1 MAPANASD
9 VINALPAAVLVVE
22 AGGVI
27 RLVNAAAES
36 LLQQSATHLQGQGLD
51 MVFGRDSAIA
61 SLVRQTVEE
70 LAPMA
75 EFDVQL
81 TTARTRT
88 DRVAIST
95 APLLSDDPSSPP
107 EIIVQFA
114 ATSIAQRI
122 DQQMRRQGA
131 ARSASGMVA
140 VLAHEVRNPLAGIK
154 GAAQILE
161 PSLAGE
167 DRELTQLIAD
177 EVDRITNLI
186 ERMDVFA
193 DVGPVAHQPVNI
205 HEPLDR
211 ARRVLTT
218 GGAFEGLRIV
228 EHFDP
233 SLPPVRGDFEGL
245 VQVFMNLIKNAIDA
259 AREGGGEVV
268 LRTSY
273 RHGLRLSG
281 DNRRGSG
288 ALPIEVAIQDNGPG
302 IPDDLQRSVF
312 DPFVTTKDAGQGLGL
327 AMVAKIIGDHG
338 GAVEFESEPR
348 QTIFTVHLPLF
359 IETET
364 KP

>member
-1 MAPANASD
+1 
-9 VINALPAAVLVVE
+9 
-22 AGGVI
+22 
-27 RLVNAAAES
+27 
-36 LLQQSATHLQGQGLD
+36 
-51 MVFGRDSAIA
+51 
-61 SLVRQTVEE
+61 
-70 LAPMA
+70 
-75 EFDVQL
+75 
-81 TTARTRT
+81 
-88 DRVAIST
+88 
-95 APLLSDDPSSPP
+95 
-107 EIIVQFA
+107 
-114 ATSIAQRI
+114 
-122 DQQMRRQGA
+122 
-131 ARSASGMVA
+131 
-140 VLAHEVRNPLAGIK
+140 
-154 GAAQILE
+154 
-161 PSLAGE
+161 
-167 DRELTQLIAD
+167 
-177 EVDRITNLI
+177 
-186 ERMDVFA
+186 
-193 DVGPVAHQPVNI
+193 
-205 HEPLDR
+205 
-211 ARRVLTT
+211 
-218 GGAFEGLRIV
+218 
-228 EHFDP
+228 
-233 SLPPVRGDFEGL
+233 L

>member
-1 MAPANASD
+1 MN
-9 VINALPAAVLVVE
+9 V
-22 AGGVI
+22 
-27 RLVNAAAES
+27 
-36 LLQQSATHLQGQGLD
+36 
-51 MVFGRDSAIA
+51 
-61 SLVRQTVEE
+61 
-70 LAPMA
+70 
-75 EFDVQL
+75 
-81 TTARTRT
+81 
-88 DRVAIST
+88 
-95 APLLSDDPSSPP
+95 
-107 EIIVQFA
+107 
-114 ATSIAQRI
+114 
-122 DQQMRRQGA
+122 
-131 ARSASGMVA
+131 
-140 VLAHEVRNPLAGIK
+140 
-154 GAAQILE
+154 
-161 PSLAGE
+161 
-167 DRELTQLIAD
+167 
-177 EVDRITNLI
+177 
-186 ERMDVFA
+186 
-193 DVGPVAHQPVNI
+193 HQ
-205 HEPLDR
+205 PLDR

-281 DNRRGSG
+281 DNRRESG

>member
-1 MAPANASD
+1 MASANASD
-9 VINALPAAVLVVE
+9 VINALPAAVLVVG
-22 AGGVI
+22 ANGAI

-36 LLQQSATHLQGQGLD
+36 LLQQSAGHLQGQDLTT
-51 MVFGRDSAIA
+51 VFGRDSAIA

-70 LAPMA
+70 MAPMA

-95 APLLSDDPSSPP
+95 ALLLSEDPKDGP

-161 PSLAGE
+161 PALAGD

-193 DVGPVAHQPVNI
+193 DVGPVAHEPVNV

-211 ARRVLTT
+211 ARRVLAT
-218 GGAFEGLRIV
+218 GGALDGLRLV
-228 EHFDP
+228 EQYDP

-245 VQVFMNLIKNAIDA
+245 VQVFLNLINNAIDA
-259 AREGGGEVV
+259 AREGGGEVL

-281 DNRRGSG
+281 GNRRQSGS
-288 ALPIEVAIQDNGPG
+288 LPIEVAIHDNGPG

-312 DPFVTTKDAGQGLGL
+312 DPFVTTKAAGQGLGL

-338 GAVEFESEPR
+338 GAVEFESEAR
-348 QTIFTVHLPLF
+348 QTIFTVHLPLY
-359 IETET
+359 IESEA
-364 KP
+364 PQ